1 MCGDPIAPKPPR
13 VRYLCDVERF
23 GRYRVTGTLGK
34 GAMGEVHL
42 AVDEVLGR
50 VVKGVPKAA
59 LVPALVFAWLMA
71 IVVSHGSSAKFI
83 YFDF

>member
-1 MCGDPIAPKPPR
+1 VAAFASANG
-13 VRYLCDVERF
+13 F
-23 GRYRVTGTLGK
+23 
-34 GAMGEVHL
+34 
-42 AVDEVLGR
+42 VLGLLLFFAATHR
-50 VVKGVPKAA
+50 WDSHEALARIVKAVPKAA